1 MKVGVKCYY
10 LELGV
15 IMATQYKQPKQREP
29 KFLLANLFTDAEHV
43 VEPEEKRKIIA
54 GTPEAAPAPKAYP
67 DTFFKRAFAVSRGE
81 MSVLFKTTIWF
92 LAISLIFVVGTL
104 LGEYYL
110 KDHVLGGTYNF
121 MADFGVG
128 YGGEGDSIQQSVSVL
143 YSQVMVYVILIGAG
157 ACIIASPFLS
167 GLMYASKRAFFQ
179 DTYKYSIRTYFL
191 GFKKHWWKYLIYG
204 TLVAGI
210 LVGIGVAILKL
221 LSAQQLG
228 TAGALEYCLAI
239 IPAIIAFP
247 VLCVI
252 FVMMGLTVTHD
263 LTFSQ
268 IFKNAIVILMNNL
281 FFVPV
286 LTIATIAPFVLFFV
300 LGFPTNM
307 LVYLIMVAFGF
318 SIYSLMWV
326 AMADRGMVKCK
337 ILKKDADKKDLN
349 MARKAQKSSFQ
360 QQADYTAKKKP
371 QQKQQ
376 FQNPKKKKKK

>member
-29 KFLLANLFTDAEHV
+29 KFLLSKLFTDAEHV
-43 VEPEEKRKIIA
+43 VEPEEKRKVVA
-54 GTPEAAPAPKAYP
+54 GTQEAAPAPKAYP

-81 MSVLFKTTIWF
+81 MGVLFKTTIWF

-167 GLMYASKRAFFQ
+167 GLMYAAKRAFFQ

-191 GFKKHWWKYLIYG
+191 GFKKHWWKYLLYG

-210 LVGIGVAILKL
+210 LAGIGVAILNL

-268 IFKNAIVILMNNL
+268 IFKNAIVILVNNL

>member
-29 KFLLANLFTDAEHV
+29 KFLLSKLFTDAEHV
-43 VEPEEKRKIIA
+43 VEPEEKRKVVA
-54 GTPEAAPAPKAYP
+54 GTQEAAPAPKAYP

-81 MSVLFKTTIWF
+81 MSVLLKTTIWF
-92 LAISLIFVVGTL
+92 LAISLLFVVGTF
-104 LGEYYL
+104 LGDYFL
-110 KDHVLGGTYNF
+110 SDHILGGNYNF
-121 MADFGVG
+121 MAGIGVG
-128 YGGEGDSIQQSVSVL
+128 YPGGGDSIQESVSLL
-143 YSQVMVYVILIGAG
+143 YGQVKVYVVLIALG

-179 DTYKYSIRTYFL
+179 ETYKYSIRTYFI

-204 TLVAGI
+204 TMVAGI
-210 LVGIGVAILKL
+210 LSAVGIEIYRL

-228 TAGALEYCLAI
+228 TADALDYCLAI

-252 FVMMGLTVTHD
+252 FIMMGLTVTHD
-263 LTFSQ
+263 LTFGQ
-268 IFKNAIVILMNNL
+268 IFKNALVILMNNL

-286 LTIATIAPFVLFFV
+286 LTIATVAPIVLFFTM
-300 LGFPTNM
+300 GFPTNI
-307 LVYLIMVAFGF
+307 LIYLIMFAFGF
-318 SIYSLMWV
+318 STYSLLWV
-326 AMADRGMVKCK
+326 AMADRGMVKCRL
-337 ILKKDADKKDLN
+337 LKQDAEKKNLHET
-349 MARKAQKSSFQ
+349 RKAQKSGFA
-360 QQADYTAKKKP
+360 QQAEYTAKKKP